1 MTLFEVQN
9 IIEYTVLYISQAGHL
24 PMKWI
29 HKLIFALSICTISLV
44 ALYSV
49 LGDTRKLVI
58 TPEQFNIYAT
68 KDASEGGLSTAD
80 ITYDAQSLVL
90 NCELKKSSYAWP
102 YCGISVYTDVAQP
115 THGIDLSNYHTIRLK
130 LHYEEAG
137 DGQNPSHDL
146 RLYLRNYN
154 PEYSKPDDEY
164 TIKYNGMQFSPL
176 SFSETIEIPIKNL
189 QVMTWWLADNKV
201 DIEHSAPEFSNI
213 TRIDIATGS
222 GAALG
227 QHKIV
232 IDKIEFEGAYLAQE
246 TLLFALLFSWMA
258 LGLAFSLHELRK
270 NRAAYEKAKRRHRHL
285 EKVNGTLRAQN
296 YEFAELAHRDAL
308 TGAMNRHAVQ
318 TWLEQQA
325 RQVRWGH
332 STLSILYMDLDN
344 FKKINDK
351 FGHQMGDDIL
361 REFVM
366 VVASSIAPD
375 DRLVRWGGEEFV
387 VFCPDT
393 NIEQAVKKAEMIRK
407 NVANHLWVHGEA
419 LTCSIGVAQMQNE
432 RVTET
437 MARADEVLY
446 LAKRNGRNRVEVNY
460 GLLSCQKNEA

>member
-1 MTLFEVQN
+1 
-9 IIEYTVLYISQAGHL
+9 
-24 PMKWI
+24 MKWI

-137 DGQNPSHDL
+137 NGQNPSHDL

-164 TIKYNGMQFSPL
+164 TIKYNGMQFSP
-176 SFSETIEIPIKNL
+176 SNFSETIEIPIKNL

-213 TRIDIATGS
+213 TRIDIASGS

-366 VVASSIAPD
+366 VVVSSIAPD

-387 VFCPDT
+387 VFCPGT

>member
-1 MTLFEVQN
+1 
-9 IIEYTVLYISQAGHL
+9 
-24 PMKWI
+24 MKWI

-102 YCGISVYTDVAQP
+102 YCGISVYTDVAKP

-137 DGQNPSHDL
+137 NGQNPSHDL

-164 TIKYNGMQFSPL
+164 TIKYNGMQFSP
-176 SFSETIEIPIKNL
+176 SNFSETIEIPIKNL

-351 FGHQMGDDIL
+351 FRHQIGDDIL